1 MNLDFVREGALMK
14 HLDNS
19 DLSRFVSSWRTLLIP
34 IREHLEDNM
43 KVTQLII
50 IGFAGLSVSACGAT
64 TGGVAKSIAQKSAVN
79 AVTSKVVSAPT
90 TEVVQRPT
98 LDTSFQDVSMDCA
111 ALTTQMAELD
121 TTIEASNVVIAESE
135 SSKMTNDLAKAGASA
150 AASKALS
157 KIPFAGMFAK
167 SAVKNVMNQDQVKLE
182 KAQLDIQDANLRKA
196 NLSGLYAGKNCGT

>member
-1 MNLDFVREGALMK
+1 
-14 HLDNS
+14 
-19 DLSRFVSSWRTLLIP
+19 
-34 IREHLEDNM
+34 M

-64 TGGVAKSIAQKSAVN
+64 TGGVAKSIAQKS
-79 AVTSKVVSAPT
+79 VTSKVVSAPS
-90 TEVVQRPT
+90 TELVQRPA

-121 TTIEASNVVIAESE
+121 STIEASSVVIAESE

-196 NLSGLYAGKNCGT
+196 NLSGLYAGKNCDT